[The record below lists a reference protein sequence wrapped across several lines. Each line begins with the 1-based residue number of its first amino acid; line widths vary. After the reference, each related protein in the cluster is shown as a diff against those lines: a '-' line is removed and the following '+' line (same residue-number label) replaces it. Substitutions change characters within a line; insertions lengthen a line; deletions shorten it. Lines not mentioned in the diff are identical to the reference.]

1 MESFCSSVV
10 KEAIDGHAAV
20 LMTHTK
26 TGTGNHV
33 GKVTAVANSFK
44 KIKDRNPEPLDLQR
58 HLDRHDLQ
66 LKSSHPDALKN
77 LHANLMKVK

>member
-33 GKVTAVANSFK
+33 GSDAK
-44 KIKDRNPEPLDLQR
+44 KHMSRQGWN
-58 HLDRHDLQ
+58 
-66 LKSSHPDALKN
+66 A
-77 LHANLMKVK
+77 

>member
-44 KIKDRNPEPLDLQR
+44 KIKDRNPEPLDLQG
-58 HLDRHDLQ
+58 
-66 LKSSHPDALKN
+66 KSLSDAKKHMSRQGWN
-77 LHANLMKVK
+77 A